1 MTATLTLQFS
11 KALNEIE
18 FPALVLAGSAES
30 GDTIAMSTAAETVDH
45 LLDGALSRAAEESQF
60 KAKAGASLVVRGA
73 AGTAV
78 LIGSGET
85 ITAGKEAETLGGH
98 VFAALGKAGVKS
110 ATLYLDADAEVIA
123 DIAHG
128 AHLASYVF
136 KHYFTKG
143 DQAEVKSLQ
152 LTIASAE
159 AKAAEAAYESRA
171 QLAEGVFLAR
181 DLVTEPANK
190 LYPESYAERL
200 QPLSETGLKITV
212 LDEDAM
218 RKEGMHLLL
227 SVGQGSRR
235 ASRMVVMEWQGGAK
249 DEAPIALVG
258 KGVCF
263 DTGGISIK
271 PAAGMEDMK
280 WDMGG
285 SAAVVGAM
293 RALAG
298 RKVKRNVV
306 GLVGLV
312 ENMPDGEATRPG
324 DVVTSMS
331 GQTVEIINTDAEGRL
346 VLADVL
352 TYANKYYKPAKMI
365 NLATLTGAI
374 LVSLGK
380 EYAGLFSNNDELSQA
395 IMTAGNATNEKS
407 WRMPMGKEYDDML
420 KSHIADM
427 KNIGGRLAGSITAA
441 CFLERFVEGVPW
453 AHLDIAGMAWS
464 DKSTPTVPKGGT
476 GYGVKMLTNL
486 IETGL

>member
-11 KALNEIE
+11 KAPDEIE

-60 KAKAGASLVVRGA
+60 KAKAGASLVVRSA

-110 ATLYLDADAEVIA
+110 ATIYVDADAEVIA

-190 LYPESYAERL
+190 LYPESYA
-200 QPLSETGLKITV
+200 
-212 LDEDAM
+212 
-218 RKEGMHLLL
+218 
-227 SVGQGSRR
+227 
-235 ASRMVVMEWQGGAK
+235 
-249 DEAPIALVG
+249 
-258 KGVCF
+258 
-263 DTGGISIK
+263 
-271 PAAGMEDMK
+271 
-280 WDMGG
+280 
-285 SAAVVGAM
+285 
-293 RALAG
+293 
-298 RKVKRNVV
+298 
-306 GLVGLV
+306 
-312 ENMPDGEATRPG
+312 
-324 DVVTSMS
+324 
-331 GQTVEIINTDAEGRL
+331 
-346 VLADVL
+346 
-352 TYANKYYKPAKMI
+352 
-365 NLATLTGAI
+365 
-374 LVSLGK
+374 
-380 EYAGLFSNNDELSQA
+380 
-395 IMTAGNATNEKS
+395 
-407 WRMPMGKEYDDML
+407 
-420 KSHIADM
+420 
-427 KNIGGRLAGSITAA
+427 
-441 CFLERFVEGVPW
+441 
-453 AHLDIAGMAWS
+453 
-464 DKSTPTVPKGGT
+464 
-476 GYGVKMLTNL
+476 
-486 IETGL
+486 